1 MSKKSEQGRG
11 PQEEVRSC
19 RAYGPIGELWL
30 LLKTA
35 GGKGGGW
42 ETCQE
47 AKRGPWLDMEGVQF
61 WILYR
66 KILPDM

>member
-19 RAYGPIGELWL
+19 QACGPTGELWF

-35 GGKGGGW
+35 RGKGGGW

-47 AKRGPWLDMEGVQF
+47 AKIGPWLDTEGVQF